1 MSKKEKINYDD
12 YTLDPAKDV
21 LVPMQTYMV
30 IHNIVKEMERQHSK
44 VITTDKYA
52 FYDKKTHKKL
62 SEKGRRKLSAEDL
75 KERYYEN
82 LDIEATEK
90 NVRMDREPVGLAAFK
105 MLAEFRGVFRHNVD
119 KGNGVLKQKAPEA
132 QELTRP
138 SDELTK

>member
-75 KERYYEN
+75 QERYYEN

-119 KGNGVLKQKAPEA
+119 KGNGVLKQKVPEA